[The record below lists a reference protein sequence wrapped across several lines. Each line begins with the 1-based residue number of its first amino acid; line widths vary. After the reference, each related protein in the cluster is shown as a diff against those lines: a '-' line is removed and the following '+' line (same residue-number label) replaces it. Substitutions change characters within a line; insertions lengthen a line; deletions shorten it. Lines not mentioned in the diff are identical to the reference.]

1 MKTLTLRYKIVI
13 GGILM
18 VLVPLVIV
26 GTVTFRNSYNTLEEI
41 SKQQSAHIAQGLA
54 GMIRITL
61 TKELEIVSA
70 LAGDPVIVRGVSR
83 GQYQDIDAKL
93 GDIFK
98 KIGTDYEGLAVLDK
112 DGNVRSEALDKR
124 RIGIKLRERD
134 YFRAARAGKAN
145 IGTPVE
151 SKASGQPIIGI
162 CAPILGENDEFIGA
176 ALAVVKIDFL
186 IEQISSIKVGETG
199 YPFIV
204 DARGI
209 VIAHPN
215 REFILKTDMNKEE
228 GLEDISKQM
237 LRQQTGAEEYT
248 FRGKKKVAGF
258 APIAMTGWSVGVT
271 QDKDEIMALAYS
283 NRNFILIISGVFLGI
298 TILAVFSFSR
308 TISTPIEKTLSTL
321 NKAVEQAAEAFVIIG
336 LDRKVQ
342 YVNPAMVR
350 IVDQQPQ
357 ELIGREPFLDN
368 EKQVAKEEIW
378 STVEGGKIWAGCLRG
393 KRKNGA
399 NFVMEATITPV
410 RDEMGVLSCFLE
422 IGRDITTELRME
434 AQMRQGQK
442 MEAIGTLAGGI
453 AHDFNNILGAIFGY
467 TELTILSMGNR
478 ARSIGFLEEI
488 LKAAGRARDLIN
500 QIMTFSRSSDQ
511 EQRPIVPKYIIKEA
525 LKLLRASLPATI
537 EIREEIRSDSS
548 VVGDSTQMHQ
558 IIMNLCTN
566 AGHSMRGKDGILSI
580 TLDDV
585 DLDEN
590 FSRLHGDIKPGRYL
604 CLTVADSGCGISPE
618 IKERIFDPFFTTK
631 PQGEGTG
638 LGLAVVHGIVKNLN
652 GTITVYSEIGKGSVF
667 TVYMPVIH
675 TEADYSDGPEW
686 EELQGG
692 SERLLLVDDEAMLVE
707 VGKVLLENMGYQVQ
721 GFSSSLSAWE
731 AFCQDPDGFDA
742 VITDYTMPH
751 LTGYELA
758 KRLRE
763 IRDDIPIIMCSGYMD
778 GSIEEKAKDA
788 GITELMKK
796 PFMGRDI
803 ARVLRRVLSKT
814 KE

>member
-1 MKTLTLRYKIVI
+1 
-13 GGILM
+13 M

-54 GMIRITL
+54 GMVRITL
-61 TKELEIVSA
+61 TKELAIVSA
-70 LAGDPVIVRGVSR
+70 LAGDPVIVKGVSR
-83 GQYQDIDAKL
+83 GRYKDIDVKL
-93 GDIFK
+93 SDIFK
-98 KIGTDYEGLAVLDK
+98 KIGTDYEGLAVLDR

-134 YFRAARAGKAN
+134 YFRSARAGKAN

-162 CAPILGENDEFIGA
+162 CAPILGGNGEFIGA

-186 IEQISSIKVGETG
+186 IDQISSIKVGETG
-199 YPFIV
+199 YPFVV

-215 REFILKTDMNKEE
+215 REFILKTNMNKEE
-228 GLEDISKQM
+228 GLEEISREM

-283 NRNFILIISGVFLGI
+283 NRNFVLIISGVFLGI

-308 TISTPIEKTLSTL
+308 SISTPIQKTLSTL

-336 LDRKVQ
+336 LDRKVR
-342 YVNPAMVR
+342 YVNPAMAR

-357 ELIGREPFLDN
+357 ELIDREPFLDN
-368 EKQVAKEEIW
+368 ERQVAKEEIW
-378 STVEGGKIWAGCLRG
+378 STVEGGNIWAGCLRG

-399 NFVMEATITPV
+399 NFVMETTITPV
-410 RDEMGVLSCFLE
+410 RDEMGGLSCFLE
-422 IGRDITTELRME
+422 IGRDITSELRME

-467 TELTILSMGNR
+467 TELTILSLDNR
-478 ARSIGFLEEI
+478 VRSIGFLEEI

-500 QIMTFSRSSDQ
+500 QIMTFSRSSEQ
-511 EQRPIVPKYIIKEA
+511 EHRPIVPKYIIKEA

-548 VVGDSTQMHQ
+548 VVGDPTQMHQ
-558 IIMNLCTN
+558 IIMNLCAN

-604 CLTVADSGCGISPE
+604 CLSVADSGCGISPE

-638 LGLAVVHGIVKNLN
+638 LGLSLVHGIVKNLN

-667 TVYMPVIH
+667 TVYMPVIR
-675 TEADYSDGPEW
+675 TEADYGDGPDW

-692 SERLLLVDDEAMLVE
+692 SERLLLVDDEDMLVE
-707 VGKVLLENMGYQVQ
+707 VGKVMLENMGYKVQ

-731 AFCQDPDGFDA
+731 AFCRDPDGFDA

-763 IRDDIPIIMCSGYMD
+763 IRKDIPIIMCSGYMD

-788 GITELMKK
+788 SITELIKK
-796 PFMGRDI
+796 PFTGRDM
-803 ARVLRRVLSKT
+803 ARVLRKTLSEAKG
-814 KE
+814 